1 MGRKLKLGCGGLLVA
16 SFAAVVAIL
25 IRDSSESAMRES
37 IEKKVGLPR
46 GEVYGLYLRES
57 DPERLEALARECKA
71 ADLTGLFCTSLIER
85 LSRGRN
91 GKDAKEDIYAGA
103 DRREA
108 EAGRGADRTRP
119 DGSTGVPRG

>member
-1 MGRKLKLGCGGLLVA
+1 MNLSTQSQANLVA
-16 SFAAVVAIL
+16 QAINAIATGEMSFTLLPLPKPTAAKPDSATL
-25 IRDSSESAMRES
+25 IADIIDTAWPHGVRPIHFGGRP
-37 IEKKVGLPR
+37 L
-46 GEVYGLYLRES
+46 
-57 DPERLEALARECKA
+57 
-71 ADLTGLFCTSLIER
+71 DLTGLFCTSLIER

-91 GKDAKEDIYAGA
+91 GKDAKEDVYARA